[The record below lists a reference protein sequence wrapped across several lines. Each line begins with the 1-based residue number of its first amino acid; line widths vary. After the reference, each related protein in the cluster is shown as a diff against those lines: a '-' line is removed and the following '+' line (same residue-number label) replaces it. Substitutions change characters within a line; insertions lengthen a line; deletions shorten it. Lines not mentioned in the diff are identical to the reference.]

1 MNKKILQYLE
11 KLLNSSSPSGY
22 EDKAREIWRAEM
34 AAYADTVY
42 GDTHGNS
49 IAVLNK
55 KGSPCVMLA
64 GHIDEIGFQVQYIS
78 PEGYIYFKPIG
89 GGFDTRNIPARRVV
103 IHTASGPVPGVTGK
117 PAGYYMSPE
126 NRDKT
131 PEFSDLWI
139 DIGIA
144 DGKQVKKMVKIG
156 DPVTYSDGFAQLGPT
171 TFISRGVD
179 DRIGAF
185 VVGEVLKYLQG
196 KKFTPAVYSVATVQ
210 EEIGLRGA
218 ITSAYGI
225 NPDIS
230 FVVDVMFGDAPDS
243 DKKKSGEIVLGKG
256 PVVARGANINPKLF
270 ALIKKVAK
278 TRKIA
283 MQIEAV
289 PGGTFTDANAIQ
301 LSRSGVT
308 TALVSIPT
316 RYLHSP
322 VELFDIRD
330 VEGAVKL
337 IAETIIALDATNDF
351 TL

>member
-1 MNKKILQYLE
+1 
-11 KLLNSSSPSGY
+11 
-22 EDKAREIWRAEM
+22 
-34 AAYADTVY
+34 
-42 GDTHGNS
+42 
-49 IAVLNK
+49 
-55 KGSPCVMLA
+55 MLA

-78 PEGYIYFKPIG
+78 PEGYIFFKPIG
-89 GGFDTRNIPARRVV
+89 GGYDTRNIPARRVT
-103 IHTASGPVPGVTGK
+103 IHTASGPVYGVTGK
-117 PAGYYMSPE
+117 PAAYYMKPE
-126 NRDKT
+126 NRGKT

-139 DIGIA
+139 DIGID

-156 DPVTYSDGFAQLGPT
+156 DPVTYSEGFDRLGPNT
-171 TFISRGVD
+171 CISRGVD

-185 VVGEVLKYLQG
+185 VVGEVLKSLQG
-196 KKFTPAVYSVATVQ
+196 RKFKPAVYSVATVQ

-218 ITSAYGI
+218 ITSSYGI
-225 NPDIS
+225 NPGIA
-230 FVVDVMFGDAPDS
+230 FVVDVMFGGAPDT
-243 DKKKSGEIVLGKG
+243 DKKKSGAIELGKG

-270 ALIKKVAK
+270 ALIKDVAK
-278 TRKIA
+278 TRKIP

-301 LSRSGVT
+301 LTRSGVT

-337 IAETIIALDATNDF
+337 IMETIIALDTIKDF
-351 TL
+351 TV

>member
-1 MNKKILQYLE
+1 MNKKTVQYLAN
-11 KLLNSSSPSGY
+11 LLNAPSPSGY
-22 EDKAREIWRAEM
+22 EDKARAIWRAEM
-34 AAYADTVY
+34 AKYSDTVY

-55 KGSPCVMLA
+55 KGTPRVLLA

-89 GGFDTRNIPARRVV
+89 GGFDTRNIPARRVT
-103 IHTASGPVPGVTGK
+103 IHTDAGPVSGVTGK
-117 PAGYYMSPE
+117 PAEYFMKPE
-126 NRDKT
+126 NRGKT

-139 DIGIA
+139 DIGIDDA
-144 DGKQVKKMVKIG
+144 KQVKKLVKIG
-156 DPVTYSDGFAQLGPT
+156 DPVTYSDGFDRLGPDT
-171 TFISRGVD
+171 CISRGVD

-185 VVGEVLKYLQG
+185 VVGEVLKRLQAG
-196 KKFTPAVYSVATVQ
+196 KLSPAVYSVATVQ

-218 ITSAYGI
+218 ITSTYGI
-225 NPDIS
+225 DPDIA
-230 FVVDVMFGDAPDS
+230 FVVDVMFGAAPDT
-243 DKKKSGEIVLGKG
+243 DKKKSGAIDLGKG
-256 PVVARGANINPKLF
+256 PVVARGPNINPKLF
-270 ALIKKVAK
+270 ALIKDVAR
-278 TRKIA
+278 TRKIT
-283 MQIEAV
+283 MQVEAV

-301 LSRSGVT
+301 LCRSGVT

-337 IAETIIALDATNDF
+337 ITETIIALDTISDF
-351 TL
+351 TV